1 VIAINIPLRTLL
13 DSSMKPLL
21 SPRLLVAAA
30 LLPTGLAAHPAT
42 PADLEALETLDPI
55 VVYGRSL
62 DLVGEAG
69 TSSQG
74 RVGAAE
80 LAQRPFLRR
89 GELLE
94 VVPGLVVT
102 QHSGSGKA
110 NQYFL
115 RGFNLDHGTDFAV
128 SVDGMPANAR
138 SHAHGQGYADTNFLI
153 PELIDHVDYQKG
165 AFAAENGDFSAA
177 GAAQFS
183 LVRLL
188 PKGFAKI
195 ELGEDNHTRAVVA
208 ETFRQPAGSAAATT
222 VAAEAGYA
230 DGPWEKAEASRRL
243 NAFARHVWEAG
254 ASDYAVTAL
263 AYDGRWNSS
272 DQIPLRAVE
281 SGDLGRYGNLDAS
294 DGGES
299 RRASLSL
306 DRVTR
311 QPDATTLVNAYVVGS
326 DLDLYSNFTYFLDDP
341 VNGDQFNQREERVT
355 LGGSAS
361 RTWDGTL
368 AGRTLLTSVG
378 LQIRQD
384 FIDVGLHRT
393 VDRRRLATVRRD
405 NVREGSAGLFAEST
419 LAVASWLRATAG
431 ARGDFYVFDVDG
443 RDPINS
449 GTETAGIFSP
459 KLGFVAGPWAKTE
472 LYANAG
478 LGFHSNDARGVT
490 DPVDPATPLVRA
502 KNTELGVRTAA
513 LPGLVSTLSVWWL
526 DFDSELAYVGDAG
539 ATEAGDPTRRYG
551 VEFANFYRAT
561 SWLAFDTDV
570 AFTRARYTGNPPG
583 GDRIANSISAVTT
596 AGVILNFESGWSGS
610 LRARY
615 FGPQPLNEDASITA
629 PESLTFNARL
639 ARRLG
644 DWEFALDLLNVFDR
658 ENYDIAYAYE
668 SRLETEAAPVLDT
681 HFHPGEPRTVRAS
694 VTRHF

>member
-1 VIAINIPLRTLL
+1 MNARPPPRFLL
-13 DSSMKPLL
+13 
-21 SPRLLVAAA
+21 AAMVLTA
-30 LLPTGLAAHPAT
+30 GLAAHPAA
-42 PADLEALETLDPI
+42 PADLEALETLDPV

-74 RVGAAE
+74 QVGAPE
-80 LAQRPFLRR
+80 LAERPLLRR

-128 SVDGMPANAR
+128 SVDGMPVNAR
-138 SHAHGQGYADTNFLI
+138 SHAHGQGYADTNFII
-153 PELIDHVDYQKG
+153 PELIERVDYQKG

-183 LVRLL
+183 LVRYL

-195 ELGEDNHTRAVVA
+195 EFGEDDFARAVVG
-208 ETFRQPAGSAAATT
+208 ETFRQPGGSTAATT
-222 VAAEAGYA
+222 IAAEAGYA
-230 DGPWEKAEASRRL
+230 DGPWEKPEASRRL
-243 NAFARHVWEAG
+243 SAFGRHVWSAG
-254 ASDYAVTAL
+254 ASDYAVSAMG
-263 AYDGRWNSS
+263 YDGRWNSS

-281 SGDLGRYGNLDAS
+281 SGAIGRYGNLDAS
-294 DGGES
+294 DGGAS
-299 RRASLSL
+299 RRASLSF

-311 QPDATTLVNAYVVGS
+311 QPDATTLLNAYVLRS
-326 DLDLYSNFTYFLDDP
+326 DLDLYSNFTYFIDDP
-341 VNGDQFNQREERVT
+341 VNGDQFNQREDRVQ

-361 RTWDGTL
+361 RTWAGTL
-368 AGRTLLTSVG
+368 ADRSLLTSVG

-384 FIDVGLHRT
+384 FIDVGLHHT
-393 VDRRRLATVRRD
+393 SDRRRLATVRRD
-405 NVREGSAGLFAEST
+405 DVREGSAGLFAEST
-419 LAVASWLRATAG
+419 LAVAPWLRATAG
-431 ARGDFYVFDVDG
+431 SRGDFYVFDVEG
-443 RDPINS
+443 RDPVNS

-459 KLGFVAGPWAKTE
+459 KLGLVAGPWAKTE

-490 DPVDPATPLVRA
+490 DPVDPATPLVQA
-502 KNTELGVRTAA
+502 KNVELGVRTSA
-513 LPGLVSTLSVWWL
+513 LPGLVSTVSVWRL

-551 VEFANFYRAT
+551 VEFANFYQAT
-561 SWLAFDTDV
+561 SWLAFDADL
-570 AFTRARYTGNPPG
+570 AFTHARYTGNPTG
-583 GDRIANSISAVTT
+583 GDRIANSISTVYT
-596 AGVILNFESGWSGS
+596 AGVVLKFESGWSGS

-644 DWEFALDLLNVFDR
+644 NWEFALDVLNVFDR
-658 ENYDIAYAYE
+658 ENYDVAYAYE
-668 SRLETEAAPVLDT
+668 SRLATEAAPVLDT
-681 HFHPGEPRTVRAS
+681 HFHPAEPRTVRAS
-694 VTRHF
+694 VTRRF